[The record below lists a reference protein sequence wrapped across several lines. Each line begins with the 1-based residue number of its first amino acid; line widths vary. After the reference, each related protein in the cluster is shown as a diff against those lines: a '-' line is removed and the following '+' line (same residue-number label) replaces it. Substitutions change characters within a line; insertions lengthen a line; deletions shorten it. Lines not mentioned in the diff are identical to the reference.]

1 MRVLVV
7 EDDQNLGE
15 TFGDALLEFGHQPTV
30 VGTAEAALERL
41 RTGPSPDAMI
51 LDIQLPGM
59 SGLDLLKLH
68 PVRDSGVPVVVISG
82 VITEAQARDCLRLG
96 AVDFL
101 RKPVSLDY
109 LAKVLTSIDLHGAV
123 EGGRRW
129 AERRRSP
136 RAHVAVPVRLLHYN
150 GSEVQGTSVDLSVTG
165 MKVRSTATLSRDAA
179 VILSFTL
186 PDSPAPMSV
195 PSMVA
200 RVDGDGYGFT
210 FVNLLD
216 GDSRQIDHFTR
227 ASVAA

>member
-15 TFGDALLEFGHQPTV
+15 TFGDALLEFGHEPMV

-41 RTGPSPDAMI
+41 RIEPSPDAMI

-68 PVRDSGVPVVVISG
+68 PVRDSGVPVIVISG

-96 AVDFL
+96 ALDFL
-101 RKPVSLDY
+101 RKPVSMDY
-109 LAKVLTSIDLHGAV
+109 LAKVLTSIDLHRAV
-123 EGGRRW
+123 EGSRGW

-136 RAHVAVPVRLLHYN
+136 RAHVAVPVRMLHYN
-150 GSEVQGTSVDLSVTG
+150 GAEVQGTSVDLSVTG
-165 MKVRSTATLSRDAA
+165 MRVRSTAELSRDAA

-186 PDSPAPMSV
+186 PDCRAPISI
-195 PSMVA
+195 PSLVA

-216 GDSRQIDHFTR
+216 GDSRQIDTFTR
-227 ASVAA
+227 ASAAA